1 MTASSSSPSWHFPAT
16 AVDECYQR
24 YVNSNPFVHT
34 GLVFSDQVPGV
45 FPAAYGKTAISGLEI
60 PKTPSLFHL
69 PLHGQ
74 DGHFTYPWLKMDQS
88 CLTNYYS
95 SKGFSDFWLSN
106 TTAQPVVKDQQKR
119 TTDDKES
126 FSAGQSPGKL
136 FRGVRQ
142 RHWGKWVAEIRLP
155 RNRTRVWLGTFD
167 TAEEAA
173 LAYDTAA
180 YMLRG
185 DYANLNFP
193 DLKHR
198 LMDNSASRGGAT
210 AALIEAKLRA
220 ISEGAA
226 ARNSAGGRGGC
237 KEMKSESPPRSQNLV
252 KRRRTEGA
260 APPRP
265 ENEGVVQL
273 NTIPSL
279 DMDTIWDELLVSDS

>member
-1 MTASSSSPSWHFPAT
+1 
-16 AVDECYQR
+16 
-24 YVNSNPFVHT
+24 
-34 GLVFSDQVPGV
+34 
-45 FPAAYGKTAISGLEI
+45 
-60 PKTPSLFHL
+60 
-69 PLHGQ
+69 
-74 DGHFTYPWLKMDQS
+74 MDQGF
-88 CLTNYYS
+88 LTNYYS
-95 SKGFSDFWLSN
+95 SKGFSDFWLCN
-106 TTAQPVVKDQQKR
+106 TTAQPVIKDQQKR
-119 TTDDKES
+119 TTDKES
-126 FSAGQSPGKL
+126 FFAGQQSPGKL

-226 ARNSAGGRGGC
+226 ARNASGRGDC
-237 KEMKSESPPRSQNLV
+237 EEMKSESPSRSQNLM
-252 KRRRTEGA
+252 KKRRTEGA
-260 APPRP
+260 AAPPP
-265 ENEGVVQL
+265 GNEGVVQL

-279 DMDTIWDELLVSDS
+279 DMDTIWDELYLV